1 MLIARGLSY
10 RYSSRGPW
18 VLREHDLQLA
28 PGQVL
33 GLRGPSGCGKSTL
46 AAVVSGL
53 RTPVSG
59 TVEVDGAPLGAT
71 TGTRPVQ
78 LVLQHPERAMNPRWR
93 ILDVLA
99 EALTGSRTQA
109 RDEAAALVESEW
121 DAHHGL
127 VSPAWLDRFP
137 HEISGGEL
145 QRVNLARAL
154 FAEPAP
160 SYLVADEIS
169 SSLDAITQ
177 TVLWHRLDHE
187 VHERGLGVLAVSH
200 DGPLLAQVAD
210 AVIDFEP
217 CRDVIR
223 RERSTVSA
231 VSQDIG
237 DTYVSGHR

>member
-10 RYSSRGPW
+10 RYSRRGPW
-18 VLREHDLQLA
+18 VLRDHDLDLA
-28 PGQVL
+28 PGRML

-53 RTPVSG
+53 RTPLSG
-59 TVEVDGAPLGAT
+59 TVEVDGVPLG
-71 TGTRPVQ
+71 TGAGPRPVQ
-78 LVLQHPERAMNPRWR
+78 LVLQQPERAMNPRWK

-99 EALTGSRTQA
+99 EALTGSRTEA
-109 RDEAAALVESEW
+109 RTEAAARVEAEW

-127 VSPAWLDRFP
+127 VSPDWLDRFP

-154 FAEPAP
+154 FTSPA
-160 SYLVADEIS
+160 YLVADEIS

-210 AVIDFEP
+210 EVADFAP
-217 CRDVIR
+217 A
-223 RERSTVSA
+223 S
-231 VSQDIG
+231 
-237 DTYVSGHR
+237 